1 MSNLHKELISILDG
15 EKLTPHLQ
23 PIVSLTQKKII
34 GYEALIRGPS
44 DSPLHSAFN
53 LFDTA
58 ERFNLTTRLE
68 FVCRELSI
76 QRYASLGIR
85 EKLFINVSPSVLLQP
100 GFENGMT
107 LKLLNKFGV
116 DPRLIVIELTEHQPT
131 DDYELM
137 RDAVLHYRSMGFE
150 IALDDLGAGYSGL
163 RLWSELLPEYV
174 KIDSHFINDI
184 YDDPV
189 KFNFV
194 KSIQNIASSL
204 HCHVIA
210 EGIETENEFKAIAK
224 LGITHA
230 QGYYFARPAYIP
242 LDKVDKLLF
251 VSEPDNNEPPDPF
264 NSTKSV
270 SHIIKFISP
279 ISSDTPIVDIMERFQ
294 RNNELTILP
303 LVDDNIGVGLIF
315 RDIFLTKLFA
325 SRYGL
330 ELYGK
335 KPIKLF
341 IDKIPLSIDK
351 NTSIQIVSKKLTSIL
366 HTDPAFFITH
376 NGEYS
381 GVGTTMDLLE
391 NITRQQIDSAK
402 HANPLTLLPGSTP
415 INKQMNQLLAKKI
428 PFSVAYFD
436 LDNFKPFNDV
446 YGYHAGDEIIKAVA
460 NTINQFVN
468 IENGLVGHIGGDDFI
483 VIFTCSDWL
492 KICKSILKTFKHIVL
507 HHYNDQ
513 DIKAGGI
520 QTENRAGEKCFYP
533 LISLSIGIVDEVS
546 TAQCQSHVEI
556 ADLASG
562 TKKQAKKI
570 DGNSLFI
577 NKRNKESKHKHNK

>member
-1 MSNLHKELISILDG
+1 MFNLHQELISILDNK
-15 EKLTPHLQ
+15 KLTPHFQ
-23 PIVSLTQKKII
+23 PIVSLAKKKII

-58 ERFNLTTRLE
+58 ERFNLSTRLE
-68 FVCRELSI
+68 FICRELTI

-100 GFENGMT
+100 DFKNGIT
-107 LKLLNKFGV
+107 LKLLDKFGV

-131 DDYELM
+131 DDYEVM
-137 RDAVLHYRSMGFE
+137 RNAVLHYRNMGFE

-184 YDDPV
+184 HDDPV
-189 KFNFV
+189 KFKFV
-194 KSIQNIASSL
+194 KSIQTIASSL
-204 HCHVIA
+204 RCHIIA
-210 EGIETENEFKAIAK
+210 EGIETESEFTAVAQ
-224 LGITHA
+224 LGISHA
-230 QGYYFARPAYIP
+230 QGYYFGRPAFIP
-242 LDKVDKLLF
+242 LDKIDKSLF
-251 VSEPDNNEPPDPF
+251 VSNDDTYFF
-264 NSTKSV
+264 NTEKSV
-270 SHIIKFISP
+270 SHIIKLINHVSSETP
-279 ISSDTPIVDIMERFQ
+279 ISKIMERFQ
-294 RNNELTILP
+294 HDNDLAILP
-303 LVDDNIGVGLIF
+303 LVDDNIGVGIIY

-351 NTSIQIVSKKLTSIL
+351 NTSIQIASKKLTSTL
-366 HTDPAFFITH
+366 YTDPAFFITD
-376 NGEYS
+376 NGDYS
-381 GVGTTMDLLE
+381 GVGTTMDVLE
-391 NITRQQIDSAK
+391 QITLQQIDSAK
-402 HANPLTLLPGSTP
+402 HANPLTLLPGSAP
-415 INKQMNQLLAKKI
+415 INEQMNQLLAKKI

-460 NTINQFVN
+460 YTINQFVN

-492 KICKSILKTFKHIVL
+492 KICKSILKTFKHSVL
-507 HHYNDQ
+507 HHYNDD

-520 QTENRAGEKCFYP
+520 KTENRAGKKCFYP

-556 ADLASG
+556 ADLAAG

-570 DGNSLFI
+570 EGNSLFV
-577 NKRNKESKHKHNK
+577 NKRNKDSKHKHNK